1 MLALFMSGRR
11 DEALDAYEQASHVL
25 DKEYGTQPGMEL
37 KTMLAR
43 VRDGVEIATIPLTKP
58 VARYRRQTGKVGS
71 ANRPA
76 PAYHVKRK

>member
-25 DKEYGTQPGMEL
+25 DKEYGTHPGIEL

-43 VRDGVEIATIPLTKP
+43 VRRGGDRNYPPHQARGAPSHLADASCFDLKP
-58 VARYRRQTGKVGS
+58 PVQ
-71 ANRPA
+71 
-76 PAYHVKRK
+76 